1 MQKIHLTIGA
11 VPCLDNTGIPLSW
24 CEIPTEMVLVLPNL
38 HCGAA
43 STMQC
48 PQDHELQKQ
57 YLDLLQM
64 KEELE
69 ESCKK
74 KDQLLRDAQRA
85 LAEEQDKRETAERE
99 KQLLEEK
106 CTQLRQQLNVLEIYC
121 KESMTQMKEELR
133 RREKHEKE
141 QDERIRRLE
150 AKMKDLT
157 EKKQNTE
164 NYCTSK
170 TTANDKKENNLEPS
184 WWSKICELI
193 EELYLLIAKF
203 FSCG

>member
-1 MQKIHLTIGA
+1 
-11 VPCLDNTGIPLSW
+11 
-24 CEIPTEMVLVLPNL
+24 MVLALPHL
-38 HCGAA
+38 HHEAA
-43 STMQC
+43 STAQHS
-48 PQDHELQKQ
+48 QDHELQKQ

-74 KDQLLRDAQRA
+74 KDELLRDAQRA
-85 LAEEQDKRETAERE
+85 LAEERDKRETAERE
-99 KQLLEEK
+99 KQLLEER
-106 CTQLRQQLNVLEIYC
+106 CTRLRRQLNLLEIYC
-121 KESMTQMKEELR
+121 KESMIQMKEELR

-150 AKMKDLT
+150 AKMEDLT

-164 NYCTSK
+164 NYGTSK
-170 TTANDKKENNLEPS
+170 TTANDKKENTLEPS

-193 EELYLLIAKF
+193 QELHLLIAKF